1 MPTLRH
7 VVEVCDEIYDPRWA
21 ADWDAVGLVCGDP
34 DADVTRVL
42 FAVDPVTEVVDEA
55 LAWPA
60 DLLLVHHPL
69 FLRGVHGVAATTPK
83 GRVVHRLVTR
93 GVALHVCHTNADAA
107 APGVSDALADAI
119 GLTDL
124 RPLDPRPETPWLGVG
139 RIGRLP
145 SPEPLEAFRHR
156 VAAALPPTAHG
167 VRVAGDPA
175 MTISTVAVCGGAGDT
190 YLDAVR
196 TAGVDAYVTADLRHH
211 PASEAGQHTDAPA
224 LLDVSHW
231 ASEWPWLADAA
242 GRLGHGLAQGGTTV
256 ETRISTT
263 CTDPWAAH
271 VPADVRRDQEGNVR

>member
-1 MPTLRH
+1 
-7 VVEVCDEIYDPRWA
+7 VS
-21 ADWDAVGLVCGDP
+21 
-34 DADVTRVL
+34 
-42 FAVDPVTEVVDEA
+42 EVVDEA

-69 FLRGVHGVAATTPK
+69 FLRGVHGVPATTPK
-83 GRVVHRLVTR
+83 GRVVHHLLTN
-93 GVALHVCHTNADAA
+93 GIALHVCHTNADAA
-107 APGVSDALADAI
+107 APGVSDALAVALD
-119 GLTDL
+119 LTDL
-124 RPLDPRPETPWLGVG
+124 RPLDPRPETPELGVG

-145 SPEPLEAFRHR
+145 RAEPLEVFRQR

-167 VRVAGDPA
+167 VRVAGDPDRSV
-175 MTISTVAVCGGAGDT
+175 STVAVCGGAGDS

-211 PASEAGQHTDAPA
+211 PASEAAQHPGAPA

-242 GRLGHGLAQGGTTV
+242 GRLIRDLAQRGTTV
-256 ETRISTT
+256 ETRISTI

-271 VPADVRRDQEGNVR
+271 VPANFPRDEEGQLR